1 MIDLTKVPP
10 FANAAW
16 VNEPNAPCLWCAG
29 TGHVNGDYVDGEI
42 CDCPDQPVHADALCE
57 CGNPECDYDP
67 SLPICE
73 EQQVI
78 AEVLVL
84 ESPILRLVKERNEAR
99 ELVKRMLMATDGVTD
114 SKEYYDAML
123 AAHRA
128 AMLWKGGAK

>member
-1 MIDLTKVPP
+1 MIDL
-10 FANAAW
+10 AYNR
-16 VNEPNAPCLWCAG
+16 
-29 TGHVNGDYVDGEI
+29 
-42 CDCPDQPVHADALCE
+42 CE
-57 CGNPECDYDP
+57 CGNADCDYDP
-67 SLPICE
+67 SLPISE

-99 ELVKRMLMATDGVTD
+99 ELVKRMLMATDGVTGD
-114 SKEYYDAML
+114 KEYYDAML

>member
-1 MIDLTKVPP
+1 MIDL
-10 FANAAW
+10 AYNY
-16 VNEPNAPCLWCAG
+16 NR
-29 TGHVNGDYVDGEI
+29 
-42 CDCPDQPVHADALCE
+42 CE
-57 CGNPECDYDP
+57 CGNADCDYDP

-99 ELVKRMLMATDGVTD
+99 ELVKRMLMATDGVTGD
-114 SKEYYDAML
+114 KEYYDAML

>member
-1 MIDLTKVPP
+1 MIDL
-10 FANAAW
+10 AYNR
-16 VNEPNAPCLWCAG
+16 
-29 TGHVNGDYVDGEI
+29 
-42 CDCPDQPVHADALCE
+42 CE
-57 CGNPECDYDP
+57 CGNADCDYDP

-99 ELVKRMLMATDGVTD
+99 ELVKRMLMATDGVTGD
-114 SKEYYDAML
+114 KEYYDTML

-128 AMLWKGGAK
+128 AMTWKGGAK